1 MEEKTRVPFP
11 HRGWVKILSMVLLL
25 AFGAMTVMGAAGALI
40 AYDWGMF
47 SGSYLESRFCTDI
60 CNEMASLAVE
70 YHQGSQQD
78 SESAR
83 RALSPEGTNYRYI
96 IYADENFEEPVA
108 TNFSAYAR
116 PGGKVEL
123 KEKNVDY
130 LGGELLENSR
140 YVSWTSRTIETGT
153 TQKTQVVPADQ
164 VLNEEYRNLLKGE
177 NWIYSYQD
185 QGLYLSY
192 YEYIPL
198 EVREGVFYSP
208 DYDQWYYT
216 PSNFMEQLANGQF
229 WTIGVSYDQGVQV
242 FSTVQNLNE
251 ETGELELSW
260 TEPEY
265 DDFFVEQFVDMSFS
279 ANDDL
284 AREFRVWQQL
294 YWLPST
300 SLVFLG
306 VGLAGCLVFLILCL
320 YGCGRK
326 AGVEEICLNPLD
338 RIPLDLYTVILG
350 LGVITLMAV
359 TINIFP
365 GYRSFSS
372 QEYWICVGIGTGAV
386 YLACVLVLAFILSF
400 ATRLKKGQPFRNT
413 LCGWIVRG
421 IWKALRWCGR
431 VLAQAVGALPLAWR
445 WGLGVGGLLILQ
457 ILLVWNVLWNGL
469 FPLLL
474 LVMMDGVIVVAT
486 CLIAGQLSRLE
497 AAGKALAAGE
507 ILPPMDTTGMLPSLA
522 RHARNLGE
530 IGQGMERAV
539 AQRLKSERM
548 KTELITNVSHDIKT
562 PLTSI
567 INYIDLLEKEPLE
580 DKAAEYCQ
588 VLSRQA
594 ARLKKL
600 TEDVVEASK
609 ASTGNMEVHLDRV
622 ELRELLEQAVGEYQE
637 RMEAAGLTVVLDAPD
652 SLAVQADG
660 RLTWRIIDNLLG
672 NACKYA
678 LPGTRV
684 YVMAEQ
690 ADGKG
695 RLIVK
700 NISRD
705 PLNISADELM
715 ERFVR
720 GDTSRT
726 TEGSG
731 LGLNIAKSL
740 AALQGGNLLL
750 TVDGDLFKAQVVLP
764 LAE

>member
-1 MEEKTRVPFP
+1 MEEKTRIPFI

-47 SGSYLESRFCTDI
+47 SGSYLESRSCTLI
-60 CNEMASLAVE
+60 CGQMSDLAVE
-70 YHQGSQQD
+70 YHEGGMQD

-83 RALSPEGTNYRYI
+83 RSLSNEETNYRYI
-96 IYADENFEEPVA
+96 IYADENFEQPVA

-116 PGGKVEL
+116 AGGKVEL
-123 KEKNVDY
+123 RQKNVDY
-130 LGGELLENSR
+130 IGGELLEGAR
-140 YVSWTSRTIETGT
+140 YVGWTSMTVTTGQT
-153 TQKTQVVPADQ
+153 TQTQVIPADQ
-164 VLNEEYRNLLKGE
+164 VLHEEYRNLLEGE
-177 NWIYSYQD
+177 GWVYSYED
-185 QGLYLSY
+185 QGLYLNN

-198 EVREGVFYSP
+198 EVREGVFYSR
-208 DYDQWYYT
+208 DYDQWYYS
-216 PSNFMEQLANGQF
+216 PSNFMEQFANGQF
-229 WTIGVSYDQGVQV
+229 WTYQVNYEQGERAFATTQ
-242 FSTVQNLNE
+242 TLNE
-251 ETGELELSW
+251 ETGELTLSW
-260 TEPEY
+260 TEPKY
-265 DDFFVEQFVDMSFS
+265 DSFFVEQFVDMDFS
-279 ANDDL
+279 ANDEL
-284 AREFRVWQQL
+284 AREYNAWQQL

-338 RIPLDLYTVILG
+338 RIPLDLYAGILG
-350 LGVITLMAV
+350 AGVAGLITV
-359 TINIFP
+359 TISIFP
-365 GYRSFSS
+365 GYYSFSS
-372 QEYWICVGIGTGAV
+372 QEYWICVGVGTGAI

-400 ATRLKKGQPFRNT
+400 ATRLKKGEPFKNT
-413 LCGWIVRG
+413 LCGWMVRG
-421 IWKALRWCGR
+421 VWKALRWCGK
-431 VLAQAVGALPLAWR
+431 VLVQAVGALPLAWR
-445 WGLGVGGLLILQ
+445 WGLGVCV
-457 ILLVWNVLWNGL
+457 LLVAQVLLSWNIIWNGGVP
-469 FPLLL
+469 FLLL
-474 LVMMDGVIVVAT
+474 FLLDGAIVVAT
-486 CLIAGQLSRLE
+486 FLVASQLAKLE
-497 AAGKALAAGE
+497 AAGQALARGE
-507 ILPPMDTTGMLPSLA
+507 ILPPMDTAGMIPALA
-522 RHARNLGE
+522 RHAQNLGE

-637 RMEAAGLTVVLDAPD
+637 RMEAAGLTVVLDAPEA
-652 SLAVQADG
+652 LAVQADG

-720 GDTSRT
+720 GDTSRS

-750 TVDGDLFKAQVVLP
+750 TVDGDLFKAQVILP